1 MDRICLLPA
10 RVCDAFR
17 SFAHS
22 PQDFIK
28 RIYAR
33 SDAVTALPGTL
44 ALSSRPMAGRFSKIF
59 GSIFHVP
66 VVTRTLRWSWR
77 LLPVLI
83 MMDLGYLIGIWPDW
97 ERYTEGP
104 IQRSSFIRSYEFE
117 QYRHA
122 DWPQLRWNP
131 VSIETIP
138 QSLIRAVIVA
148 EDARFYEHEGVDIEA
163 LKEAMEYNLS
173 EKRLI
178 YGASTISQQTVKNV
192 FLSPSRNLMRKWH
205 ELVLTIGMERN
216 LSKRR
221 ILEHYLNVAE
231 FGRGLYGVDAAA
243 RYYWSIPVSGLTS
256 RQAVEL
262 AATLPSPVENN
273 PNTRTRAFQNR
284 VTKIRRY
291 F

>member
-10 RVCDAFR
+10 RVCDLFR
-17 SFAHS
+17 SFTHS
-22 PQDFIK
+22 PQDFLE
-28 RIYAR
+28 RFYAGC
-33 SDAVTALPGTL
+33 DEVAALPGAL
-44 ALSSRPMAGRFSKIF
+44 ALTSLPMAGRFFKIF
-59 GSIFHVP
+59 GSIFRVP
-66 VVTRTLRWSWR
+66 VVTRMLRWTWR

-83 MMDLGYLIGIWPDW
+83 MMDFGYLIGIWPNW
-97 ERYTEGP
+97 ELYTEGP
-104 IQRSSFIRSYEFE
+104 IQRSSFIRTYEFE
-117 QYRHA
+117 QYRHT
-122 DWPQLRWNP
+122 DWPELRWRP
-131 VSIETIP
+131 VSIESIP

-173 EKRLI
+173 EKRLV

-221 ILEHYLNVAE
+221 ILEHYLNVAD

-243 RYYWSIPVSGLTS
+243 RYYWSIPVSRLTS
-256 RQAVEL
+256 RQAIEL
-262 AATLPSPVENN
+262 AATLPSPVNN
-273 PNTRTRAFQNR
+273 NSRTRTRSFQAR